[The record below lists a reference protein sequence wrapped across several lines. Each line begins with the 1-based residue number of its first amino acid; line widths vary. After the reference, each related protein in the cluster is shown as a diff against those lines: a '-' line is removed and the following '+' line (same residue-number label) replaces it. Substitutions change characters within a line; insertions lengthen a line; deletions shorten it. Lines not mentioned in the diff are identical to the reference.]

1 MNDGKQP
8 IAHAACDETGVWRA
22 PHALSEHLAGVAAL
36 AACFARD
43 FGEDWARMA
52 GQWHDLGK
60 YRPRFQN
67 YIRQVTGFE
76 ALDAHIENKPG
87 RSPHSTAGA
96 LHACDRFQNAG
107 KLSGAFCGLYGLQR

>member
-1 MNDGKQP
+1 MSVCKSP
-8 IAHAACDETGVWRA
+8 IAHATKDGEGNWRP
-22 PHALSEHLAGVAAL
+22 PHDLADHLASVAAI
-36 AACFARD
+36 AACFART
-43 FGEDWARMA
+43 FGEDWARLA

-60 YRPRFQN
+60 YRPRFQD

-96 LHACDRFQNAG
+96 LLACDTFHEAG
-107 KLSGAFCGLYGLQR
+107 RVCWPT